1 MTDHTRRAPIAQP
14 TAERTAD
21 QSTPSASGLTAER
34 PGVEPERQYEP
45 ERQHEDDRDVVA
57 RTEHG
62 QAETPR
68 KYEQP
73 DDDEVMPSDDAS
85 LNTKI

>member
-14 TAERTAD
+14 SAERTAD

-34 PGVEPERQYEP
+34 PGVDPERQY
-45 ERQHEDDRDVVA
+45 DDDQDVVA

-62 QAETPR
+62 QADTPR
-68 KYEQP
+68 KYEQHE
-73 DDDEVMPSDDAS
+73 DDEVLPPDDAS

>member
-34 PGVEPERQYEP
+34 PGVDPERQNE
-45 ERQHEDDRDVVA
+45 
-57 RTEHG
+57 
-62 QAETPR
+62 PR
-68 KYEQP
+68 KLERMNRSKAEP
-73 DDDEVMPSDDAS
+73 R
-85 LNTKI
+85 

>member
-21 QSTPSASGLTAER
+21 QSTPSASGLTADR
-34 PGVEPERQYEP
+34 PGVNPERQY
-45 ERQHEDDRDVVA
+45 DDDEDVVA
-57 RTEHG
+57 RTDHG
-62 QAETPR
+62 RADTPR
-68 KYEQP
+68 KYEQEE
-73 DDDEVMPSDDAS
+73 DEVMPSDDSA

>member
-21 QSTPSASGLTAER
+21 QSTPSASGLTAGR
-34 PGVEPERQYEP
+34 PGVNPERQY
-45 ERQHEDDRDVVA
+45 DDDEDVVA
-57 RTEHG
+57 RTDHG
-62 QAETPR
+62 QGETTR
-68 KYEQP
+68 RYDEDP
-73 DDDEVMPSDDAS
+73 DDVMPSDDAA

>member
-21 QSTPSASGLTAER
+21 QSTPSASGLTAGR
-34 PGVEPERQYEP
+34 PGVNPERQY
-45 ERQHEDDRDVVA
+45 DDDEDVVA
-57 RTEHG
+57 RTDQG
-62 QAETPR
+62 QADTPR
-68 KYEQP
+68 KYEQ
-73 DDDEVMPSDDAS
+73 DDDEVMPSDDSS